1 MDRQMI
7 DYLPDVIRDI
17 REYKAILNTEQPEF
31 EEGWNQADYA
41 LQESIIMTATD
52 YGLSRWE
59 SILGIAPKAS
69 DTLDDR
75 RFRIITT
82 QLANTPYTYRRLI
95 ELLTE
100 LCGEGEFV
108 VTLDHENYSIV
119 VELGLAVI
127 SKFEAVEELLK
138 KILPANLDLLL
149 SLKYNRHSNLSKY
162 THEQLSAYTYD
173 EIRNKEELRDG

>member
-7 DYLPDVIRDI
+7 DYLPEVIRGI

-31 EEGWNQADYA
+31 EEGWSQADYV
-41 LQESIIMTATD
+41 LQESIIMTATE

-59 SILGIAPKAS
+59 SILGISPKAS
-69 DTLDDR
+69 DTLEDR
-75 RFRIITT
+75 RFRILAAQI
-82 QLANTPYTYRRLI
+82 ANTPYTYRRLI

-100 LCGEGEFV
+100 LCGEDGFA
-108 VTLDHENYSIV
+108 VTLDANNYSIV
-119 VELGLAVI
+119 VELGLQVI
-127 SKFEAVEELLK
+127 SQFEAVEELLK

-162 THEQLSAYTYD
+162 THQELSAYTHD
-173 EIRNKEELRDG
+173 ELRNKEELRDG